1 MKKEPAS
8 FKNILFSLSPSVH
21 SPLAEGNFLRKN
33 HRKQAVSLQWIAHF
47 PKDCYHKGT
56 DRPAYGAKAKVLKHL
71 RVCRVQKGIGIRMD
85 KKKTGNLI
93 REARQCKNYTQSELG
108 RMLGVTNKAV
118 SRWENGESFPD
129 IGVLESLSHLL
140 ELPIQDIVTGERAGD
155 REEAVTEVVRL
166 AKLQE
171 QRKREKRILYLIV
184 LGLLIYH
191 CVIGICLFSGR
202 GLFGGR
208 DIACQVAGI
217 SMAGTLTMLWL
228 VYRYFGKEEDV
239 KMIPSSQLS
248 RGLGIASLAMLLWS
262 VGIMYL
268 SFGMVRTG
276 SVPLGME
283 LSSLGPF
290 LNNQLCAGYALN
302 VIFLAVEMYRLLMER
317 TVLHPGCV
325 ISPAVIY
332 LDFFY
337 IDILGRMD
345 TLDSVWKA
353 LDRGTVLILLEA
365 VSGIVFLFIQSHR
378 SRSHASDSLRR
389 SL

>member
-1 MKKEPAS
+1 
-8 FKNILFSLSPSVH
+8 
-21 SPLAEGNFLRKN
+21 
-33 HRKQAVSLQWIAHF
+33 
-47 PKDCYHKGT
+47 
-56 DRPAYGAKAKVLKHL
+56 
-71 RVCRVQKGIGIRMD
+71 MD

-108 RMLGVTNKAV
+108 RMLGVTNKEV

-171 QRKREKRILYLIV
+171 QRKREKRLLYLIV

-268 SFGMVRTG
+268 SFEMVRAG

-345 TLDSVWKA
+345 TLDSVW
-353 LDRGTVLILLEA
+353 
-365 VSGIVFLFIQSHR
+365 
-378 SRSHASDSLRR
+378 
-389 SL
+389 

>member
-1 MKKEPAS
+1 
-8 FKNILFSLSPSVH
+8 
-21 SPLAEGNFLRKN
+21 
-33 HRKQAVSLQWIAHF
+33 
-47 PKDCYHKGT
+47 
-56 DRPAYGAKAKVLKHL
+56 
-71 RVCRVQKGIGIRMD
+71 MD

-108 RMLGVTNKAV
+108 RMLGATNKAV

-191 CVIGICLFSGR
+191 CVIGIRLFSGR

-208 DIACQVAGI
+208 DIACLVAGI
-217 SMAGTLTMLWL
+217 SMAGTLTMLGL

-268 SFGMVRTG
+268 SFGMVRAG
-276 SVPLGME
+276 SVPPWYGTQLPGTVFEQSALCGLCPECNISGSGNVPSAHGADGTASGMCDLTGGH
-283 LSSLGPF
+283 LSGF
-290 LNNQLCAGYALN
+290 LLH
-302 VIFLAVEMYRLLMER
+302 R
-317 TVLHPGCV
+317 HPGPDGYPGQRLEGTGQRDGTHFARGSVGNC
-325 ISPAVIY
+325 ISVY
-332 LDFFY
+332 
-337 IDILGRMD
+337 
-345 TLDSVWKA
+345 
-353 LDRGTVLILLEA
+353 TVPPF
-365 VSGIVFLFIQSHR
+365 SF
-378 SRSHASDSLRR
+378 SRIR
-389 SL
+389 

>member
-1 MKKEPAS
+1 
-8 FKNILFSLSPSVH
+8 
-21 SPLAEGNFLRKN
+21 
-33 HRKQAVSLQWIAHF
+33 
-47 PKDCYHKGT
+47 
-56 DRPAYGAKAKVLKHL
+56 
-71 RVCRVQKGIGIRMD
+71 MD

-191 CVIGICLFSGR
+191 CVIGICLFSGK

-268 SFGMVRTG
+268 SFGMVRAG

-290 LNNQLCAGYALN
+290 LNNQLCVGYALN
-302 VIFLAVEMYRLLMER
+302 VIFLAVEMYRMIMER
-317 TVLHPGCV
+317 TGLHPGCV

-378 SRSHASDSLRR
+378 SRSHASDSLRQ

>member
-1 MKKEPAS
+1 
-8 FKNILFSLSPSVH
+8 
-21 SPLAEGNFLRKN
+21 
-33 HRKQAVSLQWIAHF
+33 
-47 PKDCYHKGT
+47 
-56 DRPAYGAKAKVLKHL
+56 
-71 RVCRVQKGIGIRMD
+71 MD

-108 RMLGVTNKAV
+108 KMLGVTNKAV

-129 IGVLESLSHLL
+129 IGVLESMSHLL

-155 REEAVTEVVRL
+155 REEAVTEVV
-166 AKLQE
+166 
-171 QRKREKRILYLIV
+171 
-184 LGLLIYH
+184 IYH

-208 DIACQVAGI
+208 DIACQVTGI

-228 VYRYFGKEEDV
+228 VYRYFGKDEDV

-268 SFGMVRTG
+268 SFGMVRAG

-290 LNNQLCAGYALN
+290 LNNQFCAGYALN

-353 LDRGTVLILLEA
+353 LD
-365 VSGIVFLFIQSHR
+365 IQSHR
-378 SRSHASDSLRR
+378 SHSHASDNPRR
-389 SL
+389 SQ

>member
-1 MKKEPAS
+1 
-8 FKNILFSLSPSVH
+8 
-21 SPLAEGNFLRKN
+21 
-33 HRKQAVSLQWIAHF
+33 
-47 PKDCYHKGT
+47 
-56 DRPAYGAKAKVLKHL
+56 
-71 RVCRVQKGIGIRMD
+71 MD

-184 LGLLIYH
+184 LGLLIYN

-208 DIACQVAGI
+208 DIACLVAGI
-217 SMAGTLTMLWL
+217 SMAGTLTMLGL

-268 SFGMVRTG
+268 SFGMVRAG

-337 IDILGRMD
+337 IDIR
-345 TLDSVWKA
+345 
-353 LDRGTVLILLEA
+353 
-365 VSGIVFLFIQSHR
+365 
-378 SRSHASDSLRR
+378 
-389 SL
+389 

>member
-8 FKNILFSLSPSVH
+8 FKNTFLSIPLGILP
-21 SPLAEGNFLRKN
+21 PPAEGNFLRKN
-33 HRKQAVSLQWIAHF
+33 HGKQAVSLQWIAHF

-71 RVCRVQKGIGIRMD
+71 RVCRVQKGIGISMD

-108 RMLGVTNKAV
+108 KMLGVTNKAV

-129 IGVLESLSHLL
+129 IGVLESMSHLL

-171 QRKREKRILYLIV
+171 QRKREKRLLYLIV

-268 SFGMVRTG
+268 SFGMVRAG

>member
-1 MKKEPAS
+1 MKKDPAS
-8 FKNILFSLSPSVH
+8 FKNTFLSIPLGIL
-21 SPLAEGNFLRKN
+21 PLAEGNFLRKN
-33 HRKQAVSLQWIAHF
+33 HGKQAVSSQWIAHF

-71 RVCRVQKGIGIRMD
+71 RVCRVQKGIGISMD

-108 RMLGVTNKAV
+108 KMLGVTNKAV

-171 QRKREKRILYLIV
+171 QRKREKRLLYLIV

-217 SMAGTLTMLWL
+217 SMAGTLTMLGL

-268 SFGMVRTG
+268 SFGMVRAG

-378 SRSHASDSLRR
+378 SRSHASDSPHQ
-389 SL
+389 SQ

>member
-8 FKNILFSLSPSVH
+8 FKNTFLSIPLGIL
-21 SPLAEGNFLRKN
+21 PLAEGNFLRKN
-33 HRKQAVSLQWIAHF
+33 HGKQAVSSQWIAHF

-71 RVCRVQKGIGIRMD
+71 RVCRVQKGIGISMD

-108 RMLGVTNKAV
+108 KMLGVTNKAV

-171 QRKREKRILYLIV
+171 QRKREKRLLYLIV

-217 SMAGTLTMLWL
+217 SMAGTLTMLGL

-268 SFGMVRTG
+268 SFGMVRAG

-378 SRSHASDSLRR
+378 SRSHASDSPHQ
-389 SL
+389 SQ

>member
-1 MKKEPAS
+1 
-8 FKNILFSLSPSVH
+8 
-21 SPLAEGNFLRKN
+21 
-33 HRKQAVSLQWIAHF
+33 
-47 PKDCYHKGT
+47 
-56 DRPAYGAKAKVLKHL
+56 
-71 RVCRVQKGIGIRMD
+71 MD

-155 REEAVTEVVRL
+155 REEAVPEVVRL

-184 LGLLIYH
+184 LGLLIYN

-217 SMAGTLTMLWL
+217 SMAGTLTMLGL

-268 SFGMVRTG
+268 SFGMVRAG

-337 IDILGRMD
+337 IEFWAGWIPWTASGRHWTEGRYSFCWRQCRELYFCLYSPTVLVLTHPIAHTNLREDILGLGRILFQLSAD
-345 TLDSVWKA
+345 VRHVDSQDLVIIVHVGSP
-353 LDRGTVLILLEA
+353 DGIHDIA
-365 VSGIVFLFIQSHR
+365 VGQDSAGIFR
-378 SRSHASDSLRR
+378 
-389 SL
+389 

>member
-8 FKNILFSLSPSVH
+8 FKNTFLSIPLGIL
-21 SPLAEGNFLRKN
+21 PLAEGNFLRKN
-33 HRKQAVSLQWIAHF
+33 HGKQAVSSQWIAHF

-71 RVCRVQKGIGIRMD
+71 RVCRVQKGIGISVD

-108 RMLGVTNKAV
+108 KMLGVTNKAV

-171 QRKREKRILYLIV
+171 QRKREKRLLYLIV

-217 SMAGTLTMLWL
+217 SMAGTLTMLGL

-268 SFGMVRTG
+268 SFGMVRAG

-378 SRSHASDSLRR
+378 SRSHASDSPHQ
-389 SL
+389 SQ

>member
-8 FKNILFSLSPSVH
+8 FKNTFLSIPLGIL
-21 SPLAEGNFLRKN
+21 PLAEGNFLRKN
-33 HRKQAVSLQWIAHF
+33 HGKQAVSSQWIAHF

-71 RVCRVQKGIGIRMD
+71 RVCRVQKGIGISMD

-108 RMLGVTNKAV
+108 KMLGVTNKAV

-171 QRKREKRILYLIV
+171 QRKREKRLLYLIV

-268 SFGMVRTG
+268 SFGMVRAG

>member
-1 MKKEPAS
+1 M
-8 FKNILFSLSPSVH
+8 
-21 SPLAEGNFLRKN
+21 
-33 HRKQAVSLQWIAHF
+33 
-47 PKDCYHKGT
+47 
-56 DRPAYGAKAKVLKHL
+56 
-71 RVCRVQKGIGIRMD
+71 
-85 KKKTGNLI
+85 
-93 REARQCKNYTQSELG
+93 
-108 RMLGVTNKAV
+108 
-118 SRWENGESFPD
+118 
-129 IGVLESLSHLL
+129 
-140 ELPIQDIVTGERAGD
+140 
-155 REEAVTEVVRL
+155 TEVVRL

-171 QRKREKRILYLIV
+171 QRKREKRLLYLIV
-184 LGLLIYH
+184 LGLLIYN

-268 SFGMVRTG
+268 SFGMVRAG

-337 IDILGRMD
+337 IDILGPDGYPGQRLEGTGQRD
-345 TLDSVWKA
+345 GTHIAGGSV
-353 LDRGTVLILLEA
+353 GNCISVYTVPPF
-365 VSGIVFLFIQSHR
+365 SF
-378 SRSHASDSLRR
+378 SRIR
-389 SL
+389 

>member
-1 MKKEPAS
+1 
-8 FKNILFSLSPSVH
+8 
-21 SPLAEGNFLRKN
+21 
-33 HRKQAVSLQWIAHF
+33 
-47 PKDCYHKGT
+47 
-56 DRPAYGAKAKVLKHL
+56 
-71 RVCRVQKGIGIRMD
+71 MD

-166 AKLQE
+166 SKLQE

-191 CVIGICLFSGR
+191 CVIGIRLFSGR

-208 DIACQVAGI
+208 DIACLVAGI
-217 SMAGTLTMLWL
+217 SMAGTLTMLGL

-268 SFGMVRTG
+268 SFGMVRAG

-365 VSGIVFLFIQSHR
+365 VSGIVFLFIQFHR
-378 SRSHASDSLRR
+378 SRSHASDSPHQ
-389 SL
+389 SQ

>member
-1 MKKEPAS
+1 
-8 FKNILFSLSPSVH
+8 
-21 SPLAEGNFLRKN
+21 
-33 HRKQAVSLQWIAHF
+33 
-47 PKDCYHKGT
+47 
-56 DRPAYGAKAKVLKHL
+56 
-71 RVCRVQKGIGIRMD
+71 MD

-108 RMLGVTNKAV
+108 KMLGVTNKAV

-171 QRKREKRILYLIV
+171 QRKREKRLLYLIV

-268 SFGMVRTG
+268 SFGMVRAG

-302 VIFLAVEMYRLLMER
+302 VIFLAVEMVPSAHGADGTASGMCDLTGGHLSGFLLHRHSGPDGYPGQRLEGTGQR
-317 TVLHPGCV
+317 DGTHFAGGSVGNCIFVYTVPPF
-325 ISPAVIY
+325 S
-332 LDFFY
+332 F
-337 IDILGRMD
+337 
-345 TLDSVWKA
+345 
-353 LDRGTVLILLEA
+353 
-365 VSGIVFLFIQSHR
+365 
-378 SRSHASDSLRR
+378 SRIR
-389 SL
+389 

>member
-1 MKKEPAS
+1 M
-8 FKNILFSLSPSVH
+8 
-21 SPLAEGNFLRKN
+21 RKN
-33 HRKQAVSLQWIAHF
+33 HGKQAVSSQWIAHF

-71 RVCRVQKGIGIRMD
+71 RVCRVQKGIGISMD

-108 RMLGVTNKAV
+108 KMLGVTNKAV

-171 QRKREKRILYLIV
+171 QRKREKRLLYLIV

-217 SMAGTLTMLWL
+217 SMAGTLTMLGL

-268 SFGMVRTG
+268 SFGMVRAG

-378 SRSHASDSLRR
+378 SRSHASDSPHQ
-389 SL
+389 SQ

>member
-1 MKKEPAS
+1 
-8 FKNILFSLSPSVH
+8 
-21 SPLAEGNFLRKN
+21 
-33 HRKQAVSLQWIAHF
+33 
-47 PKDCYHKGT
+47 
-56 DRPAYGAKAKVLKHL
+56 
-71 RVCRVQKGIGIRMD
+71 MD

-184 LGLLIYH
+184 LGLLIYN
-191 CVIGICLFSGR
+191 CFIGICLFSGR

-268 SFGMVRTG
+268 SFGMVRAG

-365 VSGIVFLFIQSHR
+365 VLGIVFLFIQSHR
-378 SRSHASDSLRR
+378 SRSHASDSPHQ
-389 SL
+389 SQ